1 MYDNFEGRSWRG
13 KNQSDFET
21 QQEKISFFPEVLL
34 KKLRMSK
41 YSLSFSISLADLKL
55 AFEKE
60 IAYFILTMMFNEN
73 EENVIQF
80 YPETHKEIL
89 IAA

>member
-1 MYDNFEGRSWRG
+1 
-13 KNQSDFET
+13 
-21 QQEKISFFPEVLL
+21 
-34 KKLRMSK
+34 MSK
-41 YSLSFSISLADLKL
+41 YSLSFSISLADFEL

-73 EENVIQF
+73 EENVILF

>member
-1 MYDNFEGRSWRG
+1 
-13 KNQSDFET
+13 
-21 QQEKISFFPEVLL
+21 
-34 KKLRMSK
+34 MSK
-41 YSLSFSISLADLKL
+41 YSLSFSISLADFEL

-60 IAYFILTMMFNEN
+60 TMMFNEN
-73 EENVIQF
+73 EENVILF